1 MVDARSIRC
10 CRAVAAL
17 VACLAAP
24 AARAADPAA
33 SAPASSIPIGWAELF
48 VDLEPG
54 GAAVAVDSGQ
64 FCGLPCRMLL
74 APGEHTLVLSH
85 PDLDPRTLT
94 RTFDEGRSLLLG
106 GSLVARGPDTA
117 SILLYAAGA
126 IAILTATGLL
136 AWDVAVNVG
145 YGQGDWT
152 RAYVAAGLG
161 PVGLALAI
169 WGAARGDAGEG
180 ELRETWIP

>member
-1 MVDARSIRC
+1 MVGLLAVSCVGTARAER
-10 CRAVAAL
+10 
-17 VACLAAP
+17 AAP
-24 AARAADPAA
+24 ADP
-33 SAPASSIPIGWAELF
+33 SSDIPPGWAELQI
-48 VDLEPG
+48 DLEPG

-94 RTFDEGRSLLLG
+94 RILEEGRSLRLS
-106 GSLVARGPDTA
+106 GSLVAQRPDA
-117 SILLYAAGA
+117 WGIALYAFGS
-126 IAILTATGLL
+126 IALLTAMGLV

-169 WGAARGDAGEG
+169 WGAVRGNRGEG
-180 ELRETWIP
+180 ELRETWVP

>member
-1 MVDARSIRC
+1 
-10 CRAVAAL
+10 
-17 VACLAAP
+17 
-24 AARAADPAA
+24 
-33 SAPASSIPIGWAELF
+33 
-48 VDLEPG
+48 
-54 GAAVAVDSGQ
+54 
-64 FCGLPCRMLL
+64 MLL

-94 RTFDEGRSLLLG
+94 RTFDEGRSLLLS
-106 GSLVARGPDTA
+106 GSLVAPGPDTA
-117 SILLYAAGA
+117 GILLYAAGA

-169 WGAARGDAGEG
+169 WGAARGNTGPGEI
-180 ELRETWIP
+180 RETWSP